1 MAAVSVV
8 VAEYDPAWPE
18 RFARYAASLREA
30 LGDRASR
37 IDHIGSTAVPGLA
50 AKDVFDIQVSV
61 TGFEPFE
68 PLRASIEGLG
78 FEWIPDNDDRRK
90 RFFRL
95 VGAGD
100 RRLANIHVR
109 NLGEFS
115 EQAAL
120 LFRDYLRAT
129 PEARHRYEET
139 KRTLATR
146 TWAERRRLRRCEG
159 RLRLDAHPR
168 SGPLGVGRCLGRR
181 PIRRLATKDVIDI

>member
-1 MAAVSVV
+1 
-8 VAEYDPAWPE
+8 
-18 RFARYAASLREA
+18 L
-30 LGDRASR
+30 
-37 IDHIGSTAVPGLA
+37 
-50 AKDVFDIQVSV
+50 
-61 TGFEPFE
+61 
-68 PLRASIEGLG
+68 EGAG

-95 VGAGD
+95 VGVDD

-129 PEARHRYEET
+129 PEAMRSYEKT

-146 TWAERRRLRRCEG
+146 TWPTVDDYADAKGDCVWALIAKRTAG
-159 RLRLDAHPR
+159 RGTLP
-168 SGPLGVGRCLGRR
+168 G
-181 PIRRLATKDVIDI
+181 

>member
-8 VAEYDPAWPE
+8 VAEYDLAWPE

-50 AKDVFDIQVSV
+50 AKDVIDIQVSV

-68 PLRASIEGLG
+68 PLRAGIEGAG
-78 FEWIPDNDDRRK
+78 SERIPDNDDRRK

-146 TWAERRRLRRCEG
+146 TWPSVDDYA
-159 RLRLDAHPR
+159 DAKGDCVWALIR
-168 SGPLGVGRCLGRR
+168 EADRWAWDVAWVAGPSD
-181 PIRRLATKDVIDI
+181 A

>member
-50 AKDVFDIQVSV
+50 AEDVIDIQVSV
-61 TGFEPFE
+61 RGFEPFE
-68 PLRASIEGLG
+68 PLRAGIEGAG
-78 FEWIPDNDDRRK
+78 FDWIPDNDDGRK

-95 VGAGD
+95 VGADD

-120 LFRDYLRAT
+120 LFRDYPRAT
-129 PEARHRYEET
+129 PQARHRYEET

-146 TWAERRRLRRCEG
+146 TCRASTTTQMRRATASGCSSARRTAG
-159 RLRLDAHPR
+159 RGTLPGSPAPPAPSSR
-168 SGPLGVGRCLGRR
+168 
-181 PIRRLATKDVIDI
+181 